1 MLVWPTLNV
10 SWSDTT
16 DSLLL
21 TAGEEEPL
29 PALGTAAMA
38 LRKLGRCESKDDAK
52 TGKSKVGPVFER
64 LSLRVKGQSALNAIS
79 LRVNLVFL

>member
-10 SWSDTT
+10 SWSETT
-16 DSLLL
+16 LSLLL

-29 PALGTAAMA
+29 PTAAMA

-52 TGKSKVGPVFER
+52 TGKSKVGPGFER

-79 LRVNLVFL
+79 LRVI